1 MIGVEMFI
9 VGALFIWL
17 VVSGKL
23 KAVLDAGFGN
33 VSNSGSTTGNKIV
46 NP

>member
-1 MIGVEMFI
+1 MQAVELFI

-23 KAVLDAGFGN
+23 KAVLDAGF
-33 VSNSGSTTGNKIV
+33 K
-46 NP
+46 

>member
-1 MIGVEMFI
+1 MPAVELFI

-23 KAVLDAGFGN
+23 EAIITAGK
-33 VSNSGSTTGNKIV
+33 S
-46 NP
+46 

>member
-1 MIGVEMFI
+1 MVGVEMFI

-23 KAVLDAGFGN
+23 KAILDAGFGN
-33 VSNSGSTTGNKIV
+33 TSSGSTTGNKIV
-46 NP
+46 NPP

>member
-1 MIGVEMFI
+1 MAVELFI

-23 KAVLDAGFGN
+23 KAVLSAAF
-33 VSNSGSTTGNKIV
+33 T
-46 NP
+46 

>member
-1 MIGVEMFI
+1 MQAVELFI

-23 KAVLDAGFGN
+23 EAVIKAGM
-33 VSNSGSTTGNKIV
+33 S
-46 NP
+46 